1 MYRHVCAALAMS
13 AIGIVAAG
21 AEPLSIDPP
30 RPQQSIN
37 RPASPGYVYTQS
49 DAIVGRSERPAPVR
63 YVNTEAESNMGGG
76 FIEFL
81 FGGGHGTPP
90 RPPSNVMAAR
100 GEPAMTQ
107 QEFEAQNHPI
117 NP

>member
-13 AIGIVAAG
+13 AIRIVAAG
-21 AEPLSIDPP
+21 AEPLAIEPQ

-37 RPASPGYVYTQS
+37 RPTAPGYVYTQS
-49 DAIVGRSERPAPVR
+49 DAVVGHSERPAPVR
-63 YVNTEAESNMGGG
+63 YVNSEAEPNLGGG

-81 FGGGHGTPP
+81 FSGSRNVAP

-100 GEPAMTQ
+100 GEPAMIQ
-107 QEFEAQNHPI
+107 Q
-117 NP
+117 